1 MMDTYEKRIE
11 RQEAAIK
18 NPIVFLE
25 TCDWCTEFC
34 KSTKEINNESNFSKD
49 RVCDICLEEEEN
61 QDWPFNY

>member
-18 NPIVFLE
+18 NPMVFLE

-34 KSTKEINNESNFSKD
+34 KSTKEIDND
-49 RVCDICLEEEEN
+49 RVCNICLEEEEN